1 MTEPKQELLEKMPGA
16 NGEDPRMEILKEGG
30 ALIRLENTTQ
40 MQIAVQRPR
49 DEAKILSDSLKEL
62 ELYPSM
68 AEEVMYSK
76 PVGKE
81 EGTNQQKYVTGLS
94 IRTAESL
101 ANRWTNSAYGCDV
114 IAEDADSVT
123 LAAVFMDYENNT
135 RHVMQKKVSKS
146 YKAKGGA
153 IVRYPPDR
161 FNDVV
166 LPANQSKLLREV
178 ILRSLP
184 AGLKSEYEDKA
195 RTILGS
201 GDKVN
206 RSNKMLRAFLRLGIA
221 KSQLEELAGKKV
233 ADFTNDDISEY
244 IGIHNALRDGETSMG
259 QLIAEKSAG
268 EKLVERLGVKTPPPG
283 PSKPALNA
291 QSVGQEAPPADATLN
306 ASSEGLSGSRLA
318 LWDKIGEMAAREPSE
333 MVKIITAISGG
344 KITSRETLITAADI
358 VVQEAI
364 TKMTG
369 GKKS

>member
-1 MTEPKQELLEKMPGA
+1 MAEPKQELLDKMPGA
-16 NGEDPRMEILKEGG
+16 AGEDPRMEILKEGG

-68 AEEVMYSK
+68 AEEVLYSK

-195 RTILGS
+195 RTILGA
-201 GDKVN
+201 GDKTN

-244 IGIHNALRDGETSMG
+244 IGIHNALRDGETTMG
-259 QLIAEKSAG
+259 QLIAEKTGA
-268 EKLVERLGVKTPPPG
+268 EKLGDRMNKNGQQPQGAPAQPSTPAAAPT
-283 PSKPALNA
+283 PA
-291 QSVGQEAPPADATLN
+291 
-306 ASSEGLSGSRLA
+306 GLTGMRLA
-318 LWDKIGEMAAREPSE
+318 LYEKVAEMAAGDMLE
-333 MVKIITAISGG
+333 MGKILTNLSGG
-344 KITSRETLITAADI
+344 KIKGKEDLIAAADD
-358 VVQEAI
+358 VVSAAI
-364 TKMTG
+364 DKMG
-369 GKKS
+369 GKK